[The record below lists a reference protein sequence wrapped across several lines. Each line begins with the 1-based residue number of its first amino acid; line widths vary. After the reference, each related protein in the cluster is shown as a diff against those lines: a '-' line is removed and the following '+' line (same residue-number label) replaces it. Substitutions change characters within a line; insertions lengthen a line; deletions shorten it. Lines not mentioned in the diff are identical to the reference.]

1 MTGSFGSGPGHC
13 RCKVSS
19 GSQISPNTMLG
30 ADLTNELREAARE
43 EINEFNGLSFKLELL
58 QVFFF
63 SLKNTSLVLVRD

>member
-1 MTGSFGSGPGHC
+1 MTGSFSSGPGYGK
-13 RCKVSS
+13 RKALVPKYP
-19 GSQISPNTMLG
+19 PNTTLG

-63 SLKNTSLVLVRD
+63 P